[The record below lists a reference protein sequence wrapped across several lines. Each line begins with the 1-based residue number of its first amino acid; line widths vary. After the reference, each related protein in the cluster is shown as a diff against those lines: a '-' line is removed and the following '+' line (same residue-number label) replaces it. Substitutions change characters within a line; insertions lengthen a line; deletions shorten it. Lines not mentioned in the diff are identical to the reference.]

1 MQKVDGGGGSDR
13 DRDRDRDRQ
22 SLLSDIVILY
32 IYQFYHVCYV

>member
-1 MQKVDGGGGSDR
+1 MQKVDGGGGS

-32 IYQFYHVCYV
+32 IY

>member
-32 IYQFYHVCYV
+32 IY